1 MIISTPTS
9 KPNTATNDG
18 VESMQSISHRP
29 GVGSHHGEHAVLGIV
44 TVSDRASSGTYQDE
58 GGPAVLAFLEEGI
71 ASPSTVHYRCIADD
85 QALIEQ
91 TLIELSDDLGCHVI
105 VTTGGT
111 GPATRDVTPEAT
123 ENVCEKILPG
133 FGEQMRAISLN
144 FVPTAIL
151 SRQMGG
157 IRGSCLLFNLP
168 GRPKSIRET
177 IDEIWKAVPYCV
189 DLIGGP
195 YIDTVDH
202 VCNAFRPKSAR
213 RR

>member
-9 KPNTATNDG
+9 KPNTAISDG
-18 VESMQSISHRP
+18 VESMQPLHHLP
-29 GVGSHHGEHAVLGIV
+29 GVESNSGEHAVLGIV
-44 TVSDRASSGTYQDE
+44 TVSDRASSGAYQDE
-58 GGPAVLAFLEEGI
+58 GGPAVLAFFEEAL
-71 ASPSTVHYRCIADD
+71 ASPSMVHYRCIADD

-111 GPATRDVTPEAT
+111 GPAARDVTPEAT
-123 ENVCEKILPG
+123 ESVCEKVLPG

-195 YIDTVDH
+195 YIDTVDNI
-202 VCNAFRPKSAR
+202 CNAFRPKSAR

>member
-1 MIISTPTS
+1 MQTS
-9 KPNTATNDG
+9 KPNTALSDG
-18 VESMQSISHRP
+18 VEQMDSIHSLLGKPNHC
-29 GVGSHHGEHAVLGIV
+29 GEHAILGIV

-58 GGPAVLAFLEEGI
+58 GGPAVLTFFEEGL
-71 ASPSTVHYRCIADD
+71 ASPSTVHYRCVADE
-85 QALIEQ
+85 QSLIEEA
-91 TLIELSDDLGCHVI
+91 LLELSDEIGCHVI

-111 GPATRDVTPEAT
+111 GPAARDVTPEAT
-123 ENVCEKILPG
+123 EKVCEKILPG
-133 FGEQMRAISLN
+133 FGEQMRAISLK

-151 SRQMGG
+151 SRQVGG

-195 YIDTVDH
+195 YIDTDDQ
-202 VCNAFRPKSAR
+202 VCDAFRPKSAR